1 MTGNKMAKFNTM
13 NSNISEIK
21 TEIKIRDEKY
31 KDLLDFTCI
40 EKRKNVYL
48 PHLYARGNSEIT
60 HRATSK

>member
-1 MTGNKMAKFNTM
+1 MQIG
-13 NSNISEIK
+13 SVS
-21 TEIKIRDEKY
+21 TEKPMQKYEKQKNDKKY

>member
-31 KDLLDFTCI
+31 KDLYLSVILESGKTINYIMHNDMRD
-40 EKRKNVYL
+40 RKSVV
-48 PHLYARGNSEIT
+48 
-60 HRATSK
+60 

>member
-1 MTGNKMAKFNTM
+1 MQKYEKQKNDK
-13 NSNISEIK
+13 
-21 TEIKIRDEKY
+21 KY